1 MTKADSFLLEYTRTK
16 VDNSKG
22 TCRLILLGAAY
33 SDLLKQIWVKTN
45 YILSSYINVTFSGG
59 LRNGS

>member
-1 MTKADSFLLEYTRTK
+1 MTK
-16 VDNSKG
+16 VDGLSEQIYKTKVDKRKG
-22 TCRLILLGAAY
+22 TPQTSELGAAY